1 MRKLIFTLFLFA
13 SLSTFAQENIF
24 EIMERNDLTLQQIE
38 NLADNYFKRVGTER
52 GSGYKQYQRWL
63 FERRFHIDENG
74 FFIEGEKE
82 DALYKAAIPFLKRP
96 LTESRV
102 SYTWSELGPKTWTY
116 TSGWNPGVGRITSVA
131 VHPANESVIYVSSPG
146 GGIWKTINGGTNWT
160 PLVDF
165 SSSAWMNVFH
175 LTIDPANQN
184 IIYAA
189 PTSGTVIKST
199 NAGASWFAT
208 GSGPSG
214 AKKIIIHPGNS
225 SIVFATSGNGIYRS
239 TDAGVSWVRVHTEA
253 KEDIEFHPAD
263 ANIMYASGS
272 GGTSCVWRSTD
283 NGVTWTA
290 ITSTNG
296 ITNAGRTLLGVSP
309 ANPNVVY
316 AVQASGNIFGRM
328 YKSTDAGQTYVTTIT
343 GSPSSGTN
351 FFGYE
356 TNGTGTSGQATY
368 DMAICVNPVDAN
380 DVFIAGII
388 VFRSLNGGTTFTAQ
402 TAWSY
407 PNSTGYNHADVHA
420 LEWVNTTIYSGSDGG
435 VYKRLNA
442 AGNWIDLSAGL
453 GIKQIYRIAVAK
465 TDANV
470 TTLGAQ
476 DNGSSFRRSDGS
488 WVDWLGADGMDNII
502 SPTNAAIAIGTSQNG
517 SVYKT
522 TNSGAS
528 RTSLPKPP
536 GGNWVTPIVMHPTN
550 HDTVYGGW
558 QGIYRSSTGGS
569 SWVQISD
576 ANGSLSNY
584 TCLAVAPSDTKY
596 IYGSIG
602 STIYRT
608 SDGGNSWTTVVAPA
622 SVNSIFVHPTN
633 PQKIYLACNS
643 SSVRVVVS
651 TDMGTTFTDI
661 SAGLPAMAARSV
673 VVDDNPEESIY
684 VGMNIGVYYRDNN
697 ETAWVE
703 HATGLPL
710 VAINEVEIQKSSRKL
725 RVATYGRGVWET
737 DLYTVPSSCGTP
749 SNATATSIT
758 TSGAVIS
765 WQAVANAVSYDVE
778 YKASSA
784 SVFTTVT
791 GIAATSYTL
800 TSLNGGTAYEYR
812 VRAFC
817 NTSTGSYT
825 ALQNF
830 TTLALCPAPAST
842 SVTSITTNS
851 AVINWASVANASSYD
866 IQYKLNSAST
876 FTTVAGLTGTSYSL
890 SGLSASST
898 YEYQV
903 KANCASGTG
912 SFTSLQSFTTASA
925 PVCAAPVNVT
935 ASSIT
940 GTTSIIS
947 WNAVPSASYYY
958 IRYKKSNAKTWIQTA
973 TVTTTSYQLT
983 GLSTRTTY
991 NVQVYVVCSNGST
1004 FSTQI
1009 SFKTANAPANPAAPV
1024 NEVIITAKDFKVSP
1038 VPAQNSIVF
1047 NIPVD
1052 VEIKGATAQIIDIY
1066 GRVLKRFVITNHNMQ
1081 ININAFAKGNYT
1093 IQFMSDKKIASIPF
1107 IKN

>member
-1 MRKLIFTLFLFA
+1 MRKIIFTLLLFV
-13 SLSTFAQENIF
+13 SLSSVAQENIF
-24 EIMERNDLTLQQIE
+24 EIMERRDLTLQQIE
-38 NLADNYFKRVGTER
+38 NLANNYFKRVGTER

-74 FFIEGEKE
+74 FFIEAEKE
-82 DALYKAAIPFLKRP
+82 DALYKAAIPFLIRP
-96 LTESRV
+96 MTESRV
-102 SYTWSELGPKTWTY
+102 SYSWTELGPKTWTY

-175 LTIDPANQN
+175 ITIDPANQN
-184 IIYAA
+184 IVYAA

-199 NAGASWFAT
+199 NAGASWAAT

-214 AKKIIIHPGNS
+214 AKKILIHPGNS
-225 SIVFATSGNGIYRS
+225 SIVFATSGSGIYRS
-239 TDAGVSWVRVHTEA
+239 TDAGASWVRVHTEA
-253 KEDIEFHPAD
+253 KEDIEFNPAD
-263 ANIMYASGS
+263 VNIMYASGS

-283 NGVTWTA
+283 NGITWTA

-296 ITNAGRTLLGVSP
+296 ITNAGRTLLGVSA

-316 AVQASGNIFGRM
+316 AVQASGNVFGRM

-343 GSPSSGTN
+343 GNPTSGTN

-356 TNGTGTSGQATY
+356 TNGTGTTGQATY

-388 VFRSLNGGTTFTAQ
+388 VFRSLNGGTSFAAQ

-407 PNSTGYNHADVHA
+407 PNPIGYNHADVHA

-470 TTLGAQ
+470 TTLGSQ

-528 RTSLPKPP
+528 RTNLPKPP

-550 HDTVYGGW
+550 HDTIYGGW

-576 ANGSLSNY
+576 ANGSVSNY
-584 TCLAVAPSDTKY
+584 TCVAVAPSNTKY
-596 IYGSIG
+596 IYGTIG

-608 SDGGNSWTTVVAPA
+608 SDGGASWTTVTAPA
-622 SVNSIFVHPTN
+622 SINSIFVHPSN

-643 SSVRVVVS
+643 SSVRVLVS
-651 TDMGTTFTDI
+651 NDMGNTFTDL

-673 VVDDNPEESIY
+673 VVDDNAEESMY
-684 VGMNIGVYYRDNN
+684 VGMNIGVYYRDNI

-737 DLYTVPSSCGTP
+737 DLYTIPSSCGTP
-749 SNATATSIT
+749 ANATAISVTA
-758 TSGAVIS
+758 SGAIIN
-765 WQAVANAVSYDVE
+765 WQAVANAVSYDLE
-778 YKASSA
+778 YKATTA
-784 SVFTTVT
+784 LAFTTVT
-791 GIAATSYTL
+791 GITATSYTL
-800 TSLNGGTAYEYR
+800 SSLTDATTYEFR
-812 VRAFC
+812 VRANC
-817 NTSTGSYT
+817 TSSSGSYT

-830 TTLALCPAPAST
+830 TTIALCPAPAST

-851 AVINWASVANASSYD
+851 SVINWAAVANASTYD
-866 IQYKLNSAST
+866 LQYKLNSAST
-876 FTTVAGLTGTSYSL
+876 FTTVAGITGTSYSL

-903 KANCASGTG
+903 KGNCTNGSG
-912 SFTSLQSFTTASA
+912 SFSSLQSFTTAAA
-925 PVCAAPVNVT
+925 PVCAAPVNVI
-935 ASSIT
+935 ASAIT
-940 GTTSIIS
+940 GTSAVIS
-947 WNAVPSASYYY
+947 WNTVPLASHYY
-958 IRYKKSNAKTWIQTA
+958 IRYKKSNAKTWLQTG
-973 TVTTTSYQLT
+973 TITSTSFQLIA
-983 GLSTRTTY
+983 LSTRTTY
-991 NVQVYVVCSNGST
+991 NVQVFVVCANGSS
-1004 FSTQI
+1004 FSTLI
-1009 SFKTANAPANPAAPV
+1009 NFKTANTATNPETPV
-1024 NEVIITAKDFKVSP
+1024 SGIMITSGEFKVSP
-1038 VPAQNSIVF
+1038 VPAQNSIVL
-1047 NIPVD
+1047 NIPAD
-1052 VEIKGATAQIIDIY
+1052 VEIKGATAQIIDMY
-1066 GRVLKRFVITNHNMQ
+1066 GRVIKRFVITNRNMQ
-1081 ININAFAKGNYT
+1081 ININTFAKGNYA
-1093 IQFMSDKKIASIPF
+1093 IQFMSDNKVTAIPF